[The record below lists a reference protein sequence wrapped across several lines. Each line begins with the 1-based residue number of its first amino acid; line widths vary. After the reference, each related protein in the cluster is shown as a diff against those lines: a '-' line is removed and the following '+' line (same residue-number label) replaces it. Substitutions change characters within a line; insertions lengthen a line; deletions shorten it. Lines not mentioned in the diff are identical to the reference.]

1 MSHFIL
7 ELRKQKLG
15 ALAPSLDGEFV
26 FNPNTNMFGTG
37 KRIGDVAPSI
47 SDCRSARSAWLLKD
61 LGLGC
66 GERNTLC
73 SIQTLCNFYCGTKK
87 KNRVRLPTYLL
98 ADRNNFKSN
107 LVF

>member
-73 SIQTLCNFYCGTKK
+73 SIQTLQFLLRDKEKK
-87 KNRVRLPTYLL
+87 QSAFTYLSFGRL
-98 ADRNNFKSN
+98 
-107 LVF
+107 